1 MDAGTGSCTGAGT
14 GAGTVVETG
23 AGTGCAEFWGLEG
36 SMRKKRN
43 RQQTMVRIV
52 AIIMAALML
61 LSVGYT
67 LIYYVFLA

>member
-1 MDAGTGSCTGAGT
+1 
-14 GAGTVVETG
+14 
-23 AGTGCAEFWGLEG
+23 
-36 SMRKKRN
+36 MRKKRN